1 MYFSWVASATH
12 FLVTEGNIMNRDF
25 KENLR
30 RNRAI
35 RDLTQQ
41 QIADVLHCDRTTY
54 SKYEHGTA
62 YPTVD
67 KLYTLMDFYG
77 VTASELL
84 D

>member
-1 MYFSWVASATH
+1 MYFSCVAPAVH
-12 FLVTEGNIMNRDF
+12 FLLTEETKMDRNF
-25 KENLR
+25 QENLR

-35 RDLTQQ
+35 RDFTQQ

-67 KLYTLMDFYG
+67 KLYILMDFYG